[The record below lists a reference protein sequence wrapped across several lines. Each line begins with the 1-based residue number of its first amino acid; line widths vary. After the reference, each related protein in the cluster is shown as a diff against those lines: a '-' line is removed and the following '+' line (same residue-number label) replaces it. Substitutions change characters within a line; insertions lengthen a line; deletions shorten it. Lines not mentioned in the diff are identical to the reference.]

1 MACAGGWERTIS
13 NTRAVSNSKKINHVV
28 TLLASYNGLH
38 FLSAQAQSI
47 LNQTLCDIHITLS
60 VDRSNDGTEVLAKS
74 LEAGNSRITCLP
86 LGERYG
92 SAAPNF
98 FRLMR
103 DTSFEVADYVALADQ
118 DDIWYPEKI
127 ARACAALQ
135 TTGADGYSSNVMAF
149 WPSGEEK
156 LINKAQPQRDWD
168 FLFEGPGPGCTFV
181 MTQKLALHLQS
192 FIRENEQAL
201 RGIGFHDWLIYAF
214 ARAHGYRWYIDPVP
228 SMHYRQH
235 DNNQFGANA
244 GMASFV
250 KRARGVLEG
259 WWLRQSIL
267 TAQLVGLG
275 EHPFVKR
282 WSSGQRLGLAWLALQ
297 ARHCRRKR
305 VHQWL
310 FALSCLVLALRLP
323 GRGGKT

>member
-1 MACAGGWERTIS
+1 MKNTQPRTVVLMAAYNGEKFLTSQIESIQKSDTKLVISLDESTDSSEKIIS
-13 NTRAVSNSKKINHVV
+13 NLTKVYFFIEKLPPKKIQS
-28 TLLASYNGLH
+28 AS
-38 FLSAQAQSI
+38 
-47 LNQTLCDIHITLS
+47 
-60 VDRSNDGTEVLAKS
+60 R
-74 LEAGNSRITCLP
+74 
-86 LGERYG
+86 
-92 SAAPNF
+92 NF
-98 FRLMR
+98 FRLLA
-103 DTSFEVADYVALADQ
+103 EVDISTFDYIALADQ
-118 DDIWYPEKI
+118 DDIWHPDKI
-127 ARACAALQ
+127 ARACAALK
-135 TTGADGYSSNVMAF
+135 TNGADGYSSNVMAF
-149 WPSGEEK
+149 WPSGKEK

-168 FLFEGPGPGCTFV
+168 FLFESPGPGCTFV

>member
-1 MACAGGWERTIS
+1 MHS
-13 NTRAVSNSKKINHVV
+13 SDQSPNVLV
-28 TLLASYNGLH
+28 LLAAFNGMAYLPAQMATLMGQPAAAVQVV
-38 FLSAQAQSI
+38 LSI
-47 LNQTLCDIHITLS
+47 
-60 VDRSNDGTEVLAKS
+60 DRSNDGTEAWAAQLAQQDVRVSVLPT
-74 LEAGNSRITCLP
+74 GGV
-86 LGERYG
+86 LGG
-92 SAAPNF
+92 AAPNF
-98 FRLMR
+98 FRLLR
-103 DTSFEVADYVALADQ
+103 DVNLAGFDYMALADQ
-118 DDIWYPEKI
+118 DDLWHTDKL
-127 ARACAALQ
+127 ARACQQLQ
-135 TTGADGYSSNVMAF
+135 LTGAAGYSSNVTAF
-149 WPSGEEK
+149 WPDGQER
-156 LINKAQPQRDWD
+156 LIDKAQPQQSWD
-168 FLFEGPGPGCTFV
+168 FLFESPGPGCTFV

>member
-1 MACAGGWERTIS
+1 MIL
-13 NTRAVSNSKKINHVV
+13 SKKPIVV
-28 TLLASYNGLH
+28 VLLAAYNGAD
-38 FLSAQAQSI
+38 FIIEQIDSI
-47 LNQTLCDIHITLS
+47 LSQN
-60 VDRSNDGTEVLAKS
+60 GVLVELIVQDDCS
-74 LEAGNSRITCLP
+74 SDITCNLLVNIANHDDRVSLIRTP
-86 LGERYG
+86 APSG
-92 SAAPNF
+92 SAATNF
-98 FRLMR
+98 LSMI
-103 DTSFEVADYVALADQ
+103 ADLEIASAPFDAIALADQ
-118 DDIWYPEKI
+118 DDLWHPDKL
-127 ARACAALQ
+127 ARACEVLEKSQ
-135 TTGADGYSSNVMAF
+135 SDGYSSNVTAF
-149 WPSGEEK
+149 WPGGQER
-156 LINKAQPQRDWD
+156 LIDKAQPQQSWD
-168 FLFEGPGPGCTFV
+168 FLFESPGPGCTFV

-192 FIRENEQAL
+192 FIRENEQVL

-275 EHPFVKR
+275 EHPFVRR